1 MLLVSL
7 LVVATLHV
15 AVTPVDVGGDGHL
28 IGEPWQFDGRIDQID
43 RASGDSNQS
52 AAVVWIRLDNNQ
64 PVRVV
69 VPTTSIEKRVGDVVR
84 IHGVR
89 GEDHIAAARDGTM
102 HRYLAV
108 YDGVLSLPENVPTS
122 WSWSVVALPLLL
134 GACLFVAL
142 NIGRQQRRTRIQRGM
157 ADEDVSPDWR
167 SLEGMESS
175 DLPSDPVEALAE
187 LARRTDEDHT

>member
-15 AVTPVDVGGDGHL
+15 AVTPSDAGGDGHRS
-28 IGEPWQFDGRIDQID
+28 GESWQFEGRIDQID
-43 RASGDSNQS
+43 RVSGDSNQS
-52 AAVVWIRLDNNQ
+52 TAVVWIRLTNNQ

-69 VPTTSIEKRVGDVVR
+69 VPTMSIEKRVGDVVR
-84 IHGVR
+84 VHGVR

-102 HRYLAV
+102 HRYLAA
-108 YDGVLSLPENVPTS
+108 YDGVLSLPENVPNS

-157 ADEDVSPDWR
+157 ADEGVAPDWR